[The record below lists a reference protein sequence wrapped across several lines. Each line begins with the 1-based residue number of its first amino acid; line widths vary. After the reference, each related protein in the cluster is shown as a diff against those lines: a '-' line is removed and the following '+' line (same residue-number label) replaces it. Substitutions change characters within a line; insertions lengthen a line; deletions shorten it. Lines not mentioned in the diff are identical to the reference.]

1 MMGWCLQAV
10 HSYRGP
16 LIAIAVGIGFVLVGA
31 VPVAVTFSINAKGSA
46 TIIGV
51 GFIGFGLLLILPGIG
66 WCLMRRASH
75 LHCCRSRAERLRP
88 DDEYA
93 AEDETSGPRGALD
106 RTTSMTSSQ
115 PKATYILTNDHVIKS
130 AVYFGTEDDDRP
142 MTTINS
148 SSSNKDSASDKQ
160 ELTEVLDIS
169 QDNGD
174 VRLTR

>member
-1 MMGWCLQAV
+1 MDWCLQAV

-16 LIAIAVGIGFVLVGA
+16 LIAIALGIGFVLVGA

-66 WCLMRRASH
+66 WCLVRRASR
-75 LHCCRSRAERLRP
+75 LHCCRSHAERLRP

-106 RTTSMTSSQ
+106 RTTSMTSSSQ
-115 PKATYILTNDHVIKS
+115 PKATYISTNDHVIKS
-130 AVYFGTEDDDRP
+130 AVYFGTEDDDGP
-142 MTTINS
+142 MTMINS
-148 SSSNKDSASDKQ
+148 SSSNKDSASDEQ
-160 ELTEVLDIS
+160 ELTEELDIS